1 MEGARGFYAGLHAR
15 RATADFRQRPRGATQ
30 ETGMQTPSPDVFPGA
45 ERRPLA
51 LVTGASSGIGYQL
64 ARRAAEHGY
73 DLLIGADESLA
84 QAEAELRAM
93 GARVFAVREDFAT
106 RDGVDA
112 LLAACEDRPIDV
124 LFANAGHG
132 LGHGF
137 LDQEFHDVQHVINT
151 NVTGTLYLV
160 QRVGRAMRER
170 GQGRIL
176 ITGSIAGFQPGAFQA
191 VYNGTKAFIDSFA
204 MALRNE
210 LKDTGVTVTC
220 LMPGVTDTHFF
231 ARADM
236 LDTRVGQQSDKA
248 DPAEVAK
255 EGFDA
260 LMKGESGVIAGWRN
274 KMQVALSRVMP
285 SPALAEQHRRIAEP
299 GSAHA
304 PS

>member
-1 MEGARGFYAGLHAR
+1 MC
-15 RATADFRQRPRGATQ
+15 
-30 ETGMQTPSPDVFPGA
+30 
-45 ERRPLA
+45 
-51 LVTGASSGIGYQL
+51 I
-64 ARRAAEHGY
+64 
-73 DLLIGADESLA
+73 
-84 QAEAELRAM
+84 
-93 GARVFAVREDFAT
+93 
-106 RDGVDA
+106 RD
-112 LLAACEDRPIDV
+112 R
-124 LFANAGHG
+124 FANAGHG

-274 KMQVALSRVMP
+274 KMQVALS
-285 SPALAEQHRRIAEP
+285 LIHI
-299 GSAHA
+299 
-304 PS
+304 